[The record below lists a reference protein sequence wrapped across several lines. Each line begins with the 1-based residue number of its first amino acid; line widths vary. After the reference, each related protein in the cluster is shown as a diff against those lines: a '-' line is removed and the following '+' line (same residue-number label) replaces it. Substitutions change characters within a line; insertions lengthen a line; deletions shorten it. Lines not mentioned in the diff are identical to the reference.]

1 MKFKTEII
9 NGKELAERFK
19 KSGRKIQDKIDKALY
34 KAGLLVER
42 MAKILVHVDT
52 GRCRASI
59 TTRLA
64 YANAE
69 VGTIVEYAPKSASI
83 SVCVHSLVPSSF
95 FLNIFFSP
103 QLSSITCKSSSVI
116 FITIGVLTYESY
128 LYVVVKPPEIMSG
141 KITFD
146 SK

>member
-42 MAKILVHVDT
+42 MAKILVHVLT

-64 YANAE
+64 YADAE
-69 VGTIVEYAPKSASI
+69 VGTIVEYAPKLEKLYPFLKPA
-83 SVCVHSLVPSSF
+83 LVNQAVDIKRILHKGLTDAMAGDF
-95 FLNIFFSP
+95 KGFTKIF
-103 QLSSITCKSSSVI
+103 
-116 FITIGVLTYESY
+116 
-128 LYVVVKPPEIMSG
+128 
-141 KITFD
+141 
-146 SK
+146 